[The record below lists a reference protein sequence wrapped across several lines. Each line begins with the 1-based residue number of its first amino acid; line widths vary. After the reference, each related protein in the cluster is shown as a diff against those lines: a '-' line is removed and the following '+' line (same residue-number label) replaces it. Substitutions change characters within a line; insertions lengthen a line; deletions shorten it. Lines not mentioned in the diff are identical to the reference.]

1 MAAQLALT
9 LNTFKRTA
17 TEDLLQKS
25 AHELFEAKVER
36 DPDAPAVSCNGRQF
50 SCRELNERAN
60 QLAHY
65 LRKLGVGPE
74 TLVAVCLE
82 RSLEMVVGLLAVWK
96 AGGAYVPLDP
106 LYPAERL
113 EFMVQDSGARVLL
126 TNQKCQ
132 HLLRSSQNKALLLDS
147 DWGIVA
153 KEPSSNPVSLTN
165 GSNLAYVMYTSGST
179 GRPKG
184 AMILHKGLVNYLL
197 WAADAFGVEPG
208 GTVPVHSSISFDLT
222 VTSLYTPLI
231 AGAQVELLPDGIGGE
246 HLLAALRSARKHTL
260 IKITPAH
267 LDMLTQLL
275 KPEEFAGVTNV
286 FVIGGEA
293 LLAENLSAW
302 RKLAPDT
309 RLINEYGPTETVVG
323 CCVYQVQPE
332 DPISGAVPIGRP
344 IANTQ
349 LYVLDEKL
357 RPVPTGA
364 IGELYIGGAGVG
376 RGYWNR
382 PELTREAFVTD
393 PFSDLPDARLYK
405 TGDLARYRE
414 DGILEYLGRVDNQVK
429 VHGYRIELGE
439 IEAVLAAHPELKS
452 CAVIA
457 HEFAPGDK
465 QLVAYVV
472 ARSKERLATDALRE
486 FLEQKLPKYMV
497 PARFMF
503 LDALPLTANGKV
515 DRKALPDP
523 ASEEMHSS
531 EEFVAPRTP
540 VEEKIVAIWC
550 ELLGVEKLGIHD
562 DVFLW
567 GAHSLMAVRAISRIQ
582 SALNLT
588 HAQLP
593 LATLLQAPTVAE
605 LAAVIEEARQKPA
618 PKRSNWF
625 RA

>member
-1 MAAQLALT
+1 MEAQLAVT
-9 LNTFKRTA
+9 LNAFNRTA

-25 AHELFEAKVER
+25 AHELFEAQVER
-36 DPDAPAVSCNGRQF
+36 HPEAPAVSCKGRQF
-50 SCRELNERAN
+50 SYRELNERAN

-65 LRKLGVGPE
+65 LRKLGVGRE
-74 TLVAVCLE
+74 TLVSVCLE

-106 LYPAERL
+106 VYPAERL

-132 HLLRSSQNKALLLDS
+132 QLLRSCQGKALLLDS
-147 DWGIVA
+147 DWGVVA
-153 KEPSSNPVSLTN
+153 EEPSSNPVSLTN

-179 GRPKG
+179 GKPKG

-197 WAADAFGVEPG
+197 WAADAYHVGPG

-231 AGAQVELLPDGIGGE
+231 AGAQVELLPDGIAGE
-246 HLLAALRSARKHTL
+246 HLLAALRSVRKHTL

-275 KPEEFAGVTNV
+275 KPEEFARVTNV

-382 PELTREAFVTD
+382 PELTQEAFLPD
-393 PFSDLPDARLYK
+393 PFSDRPDAHLYK
-405 TGDLARYRE
+405 TGDLTRYRE
-414 DGILEYLGRVDNQVK
+414 NGILEYLGRVDNQVK

-439 IEAVLAAHPELKS
+439 IEAALTTHPELQS

-472 ARSKERLATDALRE
+472 ARSKERPGTDALRE
-486 FLEQKLPKYMV
+486 YLEQKLPKYMV

-503 LDALPLTANGKV
+503 LDALPLTTNGKV
-515 DRKALPDP
+515 DRKGLPDP
-523 ASEEMHSS
+523 TFEEVLSS

-550 ELLGVEKLGIHD
+550 ELLGVQKLGIHD

-588 HAQLP
+588 NAQVSLT
-593 LATLLQAPTVAE
+593 TLLQAPTVAE
-605 LAAVIEEARQKPA
+605 LAAVIEEAKQKPA
-618 PKRSNWF
+618 LKKSNWI